1 MPTARKHAE
10 PTEHEDRLVSVNT
23 LHFDPINPRG
33 EPEQDEVKIRNAFA
47 VLPETLMLAT
57 HMAEHGQN
65 PLDRMGVVE
74 HLKMPGHYVV
84 REGNRRL
91 AATQLLRDSQRA
103 PTPAFQKQY
112 QRLAMQGRPVPDELL
127 VVVFHEKPRARIW
140 MSVKHEGEQGGLGTR
155 PWGAAEKARFNRE
168 GITGITRPKNPNR
181 QAEAL
186 LSYAVAH
193 RLISAEQRG
202 QIAIT
207 TITRYLPN
215 VRKALALLNN
225 EDCTT
230 NANREEFNA
239 AVQRFLTD
247 AIDDGTGI
255 SKPAVTSRSKATDRD
270 NYGEILRRENVAPI
284 TRDLPPY
291 NPSAS
296 PPSKSLEKEAPVAR
310 NARDHSKRKH
320 LILKNFINTSGDP
333 ILLNLVKEGRELN
346 PDVARFGCNY
356 LNRVILERLVHLYAK
371 GHGVGGQG
379 TFDEVMQRIINHAK
393 ASASPPSKSTVHIL
407 TKAADKKT
415 AYSYEIMS
423 SAVHGGN
430 TPTGADN
437 RTNWENL
444 QPALEYLLSRLK

>member
-1 MPTARKHAE
+1 MPTARKPAE
-10 PTEHEDRLVSVNT
+10 LTEHEDRLVSVNA

-33 EPEQDEVKIRNAFA
+33 KPEQDEVKIRNAFA

-65 PLDRMGVVE
+65 PLDRMGVVG
-74 HLKMPGHYVV
+74 HPKLPGHYVV

-91 AATQLLRDSQRA
+91 AATQLLRDPERA

-112 QRLAMQGRPVPDELL
+112 QRLAKEGRPLPDEQL
-127 VVVFHEKPRARIW
+127 VVLFHEKPRARVW
-140 MSVKHEGEQGGLGTR
+140 MSVKHEGEQGGLGTK
-155 PWGAAEKARFNRE
+155 PWGADEKARFNRE
-168 GITGITRPKNPNR
+168 GGTSITRPKNPNR

-186 LSYAVAH
+186 LTYAVAQ
-193 RLISAEQRG
+193 RLITAEQRG

-215 VRKALALLNN
+215 IRKALALLNN

-230 NANREEFNA
+230 NANQEEFNA
-239 AVQRFLTD
+239 AVQRFLSD
-247 AIDDGTGI
+247 AIDDRTAD
-255 SKPAVTSRSKATDRD
+255 SRPAVNSRSIATERD
-270 NYGEILRRENVAPI
+270 NYGETLRRENVAPI

-291 NPSAS
+291 DPSEIPPAKPSA
-296 PPSKSLEKEAPVAR
+296 KKAPVAR
-310 NARDHSKRKH
+310 NARDYSKRKH

-333 ILLNLVKEGRELN
+333 VLLNLVKEGREMN
-346 PDVARFGCNY
+346 PDVARFSCNY

-393 ASASPPSKSTVHIL
+393 ASVTPPTKNIVHIL

-423 SAVHGGN
+423 NAVHGGN

-444 QPALEYLLSRLK
+444 QPALEYLLSQLK

>member
-1 MPTARKHAE
+1 MPTARKRAE
-10 PTEHEDRLVSVNT
+10 PTEHEDRLVSVNA

-74 HLKMPGHYVV
+74 HPKLPGHYVV

-91 AATQLLRDSQRA
+91 AATQLLRDPQRA

-112 QRLAMQGRPVPDELL
+112 QRLAKEGRPVPDELL
-127 VVVFHEKPRARIW
+127 VVLFHEKPRARVW
-140 MSVKHEGEQGGLGTR
+140 MSVKHEGEQGGLGTK
-155 PWGAAEKARFNRE
+155 PWGAAEKVRFNRE
-168 GITGITRPKNPNR
+168 GTTSITRPKNPNR

-193 RLISAEQRG
+193 RLITAEQRG

-239 AVQRFLTD
+239 AVQRFLSD
-247 AIDDGTGI
+247 AIDDGTA
-255 SKPAVTSRSKATDRD
+255 SRKPAVTSRSKAADRD
-270 NYGEILRRENVAPI
+270 NYGETLRRENVAPI

-291 NPSAS
+291 DPSAS
-296 PPSKSLEKEAPVAR
+296 PPANSPVKKAPVAR
-310 NARDHSKRKH
+310 NVRGYSKRTH

-333 ILLNLVKEGRELN
+333 VLLNLIKEGRELN
-346 PDVARFGCNY
+346 PDVARFSCNY

-371 GHGVGGQG
+371 GRGVGGQG

-393 ASASPPSKSTVHIL
+393 ASASPPTKNIVHIL

-423 SAVHGGN
+423 NAVHGGN

-444 QPALEYLLSRLK
+444 QPALEYLLSQLR